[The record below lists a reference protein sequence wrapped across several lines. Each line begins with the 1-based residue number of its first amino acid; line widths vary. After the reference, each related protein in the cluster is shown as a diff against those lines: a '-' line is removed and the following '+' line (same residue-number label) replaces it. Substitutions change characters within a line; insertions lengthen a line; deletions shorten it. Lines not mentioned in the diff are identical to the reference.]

1 MRMKKQETGNYDPWE
16 DRMAWD
22 IERLP
27 LEEVYSVNETLVV
40 FFAPRFRLFVE
51 CLEGCGATPLGLEWE
66 EWHSILKKIQ
76 FAFDTME
83 QKTYGDNISA
93 DEFTGDEV
101 SRINEGLAL
110 LAKWF
115 FHLWY

>member
-1 MRMKKQETGNYDPWE
+1 MKEQETCNCDPWA
-16 DRMAWD
+16 DLRVKD

-51 CLEGCGATPLGLEWE
+51 CVEGCGATPLGLEWE
-66 EWHSILKKIQ
+66 EWHGILKKIQ

-83 QKTYGDNISA
+83 HKTYDACISA
-93 DEFTGDEV
+93 DEFTEEEV
-101 SRINEGLAL
+101 ARINEGLAL
-110 LAKWF
+110 LGKWF